1 MTRAFPWL
9 SAALS
14 GGLLAASQPNGNLWP
29 LAWFGLVPLLLAVR
43 GTRPRRAFAIGWF
56 GAILYFAGVFYWIA
70 PTITTYTRI
79 TMPVAIAILI
89 LLAAVVAL
97 SWGACCAMLEWFAQA
112 GISRVLSL
120 PAIWV
125 VVEWSRTF
133 FPAAFPWGFL
143 GYSQFAALPIIQM
156 ADIFGVYGV
165 TAVLAFSNAVLAEF
179 RCNGIARHRTLAVA
193 FAAVLVGVPVYGF
206 LRLAQVRALE
216 SDGSVKVGVVQA
228 NIAQDEK
235 WHPGLAARILDTY
248 LSMSRE
254 AVAGGA
260 EIVLWP
266 EAAVPFYLELD
277 PTGREMVTDFVA
289 ETGVP
294 MMVGSPGRADRDG
307 TGPRSYN
314 QAWLVEPDGGLQG
327 PYDKI
332 RLVPFG
338 EYVPFGPLLSWV
350 DKAVEGVGDFG
361 FGRDFVVFE
370 GPEVGRADGTA
381 SPLRSSALICY
392 EGIFPGLTRR
402 FVVDGSELL
411 VNVSNDA
418 WYGRTAAPYQL
429 LGMIATRAV
438 ENRVPLIRA
447 TNTGISAV
455 VAADGSVRSETPLF
469 EPAVFV
475 EEVALV
481 QGASLYAMTGDLFV
495 YALVALL
502 ALLGAIRIRQGVV
515 LIPDRPRGILDG

>member
-1 MTRAFPWL
+1 M
-9 SAALS
+9 S

-29 LAWFGLVPLLLAVR
+29 LAWFGLVPLLLVVR
-43 GTRPRRAFAIGWF
+43 GARPRRAFALGWF
-56 GAILYFAGVFYWIA
+56 AAILYFAAVFYWIA

-79 TMPVAIAILI
+79 TPPVAIAILV

-97 SWGACCAMLEWFAQA
+97 FWGACCALLEWFAEA

-125 VVEWSRTF
+125 VVEWLRTF

-143 GYSQFAALPIIQM
+143 GYSQFAALPVIQI
-156 ADIFGVYGV
+156 ADIAGVYGV
-165 TAVLAFSNAVLAEF
+165 TAVLAFSNAALAEF
-179 RCNGIARHRTLAVA
+179 RSNGVSRHRTLAVV
-193 FAAVLVGVPVYGF
+193 FAALLVAVPAYGF

-216 SDGSVKVGVVQA
+216 PDGSVKVGVVQA

-235 WHPGLAARILDTY
+235 WHPGLAVQILDTY
-248 LSMSRE
+248 LTMSRE

-277 PTGREMVTDFVA
+277 PNGRRMVTDFVA

-294 MMVGSPGRADRDG
+294 MLVGSPGRADRDG
-307 TGPRSYN
+307 NGVRSYN
-314 QAWLVEPDGGLQG
+314 QAWLVEPDGRLEG

-370 GPEVGRADGTA
+370 GPDLERGGGET
-381 SPLRSSALICY
+381 SPLRASALICY
-392 EGIFPGLTRR
+392 EGIFPALTRK
-402 FVVDGSELL
+402 FVAGGSELL
-411 VNVSNDA
+411 VNISNDA

-447 TNTGISAV
+447 TNTGVSAV
-455 VAADGSVRSETPLF
+455 VDVDGSVRNETRLF

-481 QGASLYAMTGDLFV
+481 RGSSLYALTGDLFV
-495 YALVALL
+495 HALVALL
-502 ALLGAIRIRQGVV
+502 FLLAGIRIRLGAV
-515 LIPDRPRGILDG
+515 LIPDRPRGILGR